1 MTDHFCLANPDKY
14 FNASYGVVPKVVR
27 AYHQDLLEQCEQ
39 NPYKWFTRE
48 CKELVRLTKLRLS
61 RDYLNC
67 DQNDIV
73 LVDNSSSGTN
83 SVFESLTKNNS
94 SSSVFE
100 SLSKNKSKKAI
111 IMLHTAYG
119 LIINLV
125 KKYAESSRLDC
136 EVFHVD
142 VDLDRIDK
150 VASDVA
156 LMLETLQSKS
166 YEILLVCIDHIAS
179 APGILLPVC
188 EIARECKKRGGVR
201 VFVDGAHALG
211 QVRINMKEFERAGVT
226 YWVTDAHK
234 WFFSPKGS
242 AILWVCKDQQH
253 HVYPV
258 IDCASIGSPGN
269 TVIEEQHSNSLYQ
282 SEFSKRFMYL
292 GTKDYTPW
300 IAMNAAM
307 DFVESDIIGGYDELI
322 ESNRYNALFAKWYMS
337 EKLESDMVLSDF
349 VTVSMCNVQLPFI
362 QSNEESKDLMVYL
375 EELGIYTVVFEYP
388 IQSNSFWIRLCTQRF
403 VTRDNVEYLT
413 NELLLYKKSLD
424 KLAKNKLAK
433 Y

>member
-1 MTDHFCLANPDKY
+1 MTDHFCLADPDKY

-27 AYHQDLLEQCEQ
+27 AYHQDLLEQCER

-61 RDYLNC
+61 MDYLNC
-67 DQNDIV
+67 DPNDIV

-100 SLSKNKSKKAI
+100 SLTKNKRAI
-111 IMLHTAYG
+111 IMLRTAYG
-119 LIINLV
+119 LIINLI
-125 KKYAESSRLDC
+125 KKYAESSGLDC
-136 EVFHVD
+136 EVFCVD
-142 VDLDRIDK
+142 VDLNRIDK

-156 LMLETLQSKS
+156 LLLDTLQAKG
-166 YEILLVCIDHIAS
+166 YEIVLVCIDHIAS

-188 EIARECKKRGGVR
+188 EIAKECKKRGGVR

-211 QVRINMKEFERAGVT
+211 QVRINLKEFERAGVT

-242 AILWVCKDQQH
+242 AILWVCKDQQST
-253 HVYPV
+253 VYPV

-269 TVIEEQHSNSLYQ
+269 TVIEEEICSNSLYQ
-282 SEFSKRFMYL
+282 SEFSKRFVYL

-307 DFVESDIIGGYDELI
+307 DFIESDIVGGYDELI

-337 EKLESDMVLSDF
+337 DKLDSDMVLSDF
-349 VTVSMCNVQLPFI
+349 FTVSMCNVHLPFI
-362 QSNEESKDLMVYL
+362 QSNEESKYLMVYL
-375 EELGIYTVVFEYP
+375 EGLSIYTVVFEYP
-388 IQSNSFWIRLCTQRF
+388 IHSNSFWIRLCTQRF
-403 VTRDNVEYLT
+403 VTRDNVMSLT
-413 NELLLYKKSLD
+413 NELLIYKNNSL
-424 KLAKNKLAK
+424 KQIS
-433 Y
+433 